1 MDAVTDTLAFLR
13 QAALVTLD
21 IEAALRDTDLGV
33 DHWRALAFVE
43 TSPGCSMAEVIDA
56 LVIPPTSATRTI
68 DALVEMGAVFR
79 APAQHDRRRVTL
91 RLSVHGAALLRKT
104 EPAVLRINLKYGPDL
119 DVVRD

>member
-33 DHWRALAFVE
+33 DHWRALVFIE
-43 TSPGCSMAEVIDA
+43 SSPGCSMAEVIDA

-68 DALVEMGAVFR
+68 DALVEMRAVFR

-91 RLSVHGAALLRKT
+91 RLSVHGAALLRQI
-104 EPAVLRINLKYGPDL
+104 EPAILRIDLKYGPRV